1 MVIVIVLGDKEE
13 MIFNPIINKNE
24 AKIMKFKIPL
34 IIFASLII
42 LTAAVLFIN
51 HQSIKNQERVAV
63 ILPIVSTVSTVQVF
77 ESETKTS
84 FEIYPDAFLLF
95 QAPFSLIVLNH
106 ETRKHIVYGVRKFMK
121 KI

>member
-24 AKIMKFKIPL
+24 VKFMKFKIPL
-34 IIFASLII
+34 IILASLII

-63 ILPIVSTVSTVQVF
+63 ILPTVTTFQVF
-77 ESETKTS
+77 DSETKSS
-84 FEIYPDAFLLF
+84 FEIYPDAF
-95 QAPFSLIVLNH
+95 
-106 ETRKHIVYGVRKFMK
+106 RD
-121 KI
+121 